1 MAAPAPNTVVLDVS
15 VLAPDGMTID
25 ALARLHLTA
34 RQRGQGLE
42 LRDASDE
49 LRELIAFVGL
59 EDVLRVEPRGQ
70 AEQREQGL
78 RVQEE
83 RQLDDLTA

>member
-1 MAAPAPNTVVLDVS
+1 MAAPAPTTVVLDVS
-15 VLAPDGMTID
+15 AIAPDGMTID

-34 RQRGQGLE
+34 GQRGQSLT
-42 LRDASDE
+42 LRFASDE

-59 EDVLRVEPRGQ
+59 EDVLRIEPRRQ

-78 RVQEE
+78 RVEEE
-83 RQLDDLTA
+83 RQLDDPTT